1 MKISKRKLKILIESY
16 LYEQEEDDTA
26 VEEEPAEDDEATDE
40 PVEDEEEMDT
50 ADGEEA
56 EEEPGIKWEDA
67 GFQIEVDGT
76 KKDISF
82 YEDEQTGKV
91 NYEVDGEDLRGRTTA
106 NFATIGS
113 LASLSDEPE
122 VQKAGEVLAKLDA
135 NLRNKGLASIKRT
148 VRQKMKT
155 ERSPL
160 SIKDIRKA
168 VQARE

>member
-1 MKISKRKLKILIESY
+1 VKISKAKLKKLIESY

-26 VEEEPAEDDEATDE
+26 AEDEPAETKDEIDTDS
-40 PVEDEEEMDT
+40 
-50 ADGEEA
+50 
-56 EEEPGIKWEDA
+56 EEPKEDIGVKWKEA

-82 YEDEQTGKV
+82 YEDEQTGKI
-91 NYEVDGEDLRGRTTA
+91 NYLVDGEEIRDKTTT
-106 NFATIGS
+106 NFVTIGS

-122 VQKAGEVLAKLDA
+122 VQKAGEVLAKLDV
-135 NLRNKGLASIKRT
+135 NLRNKDLTSIKKT

-168 VQARE
+168 VQVRE